1 MTGLACATCVAVRFQ
16 KQLSNC
22 PTTKHPGSPKPRQHV
37 VLVGLPSPKMLPSSL
52 GDQAKLPKCNAP
64 QSGEITGDLQV
75 RSNELLLRSI
85 FKANHFAFSE
95 WRWTAWSHNFPISTA
110 EAGMAS
116 RRRDILRLTS
126 PWHRDIGKCNR

>member
-75 RSNELLLRSI
+75 RSNELLLRS
-85 FKANHFAFSE
+85 KSFSE
-95 WRWTAWSHNFPISTA
+95 TFPENEKVNKTLERVAKPVLRRSPHTE
-110 EAGMAS
+110 EAA
-116 RRRDILRLTS
+116 LV
-126 PWHRDIGKCNR
+126 